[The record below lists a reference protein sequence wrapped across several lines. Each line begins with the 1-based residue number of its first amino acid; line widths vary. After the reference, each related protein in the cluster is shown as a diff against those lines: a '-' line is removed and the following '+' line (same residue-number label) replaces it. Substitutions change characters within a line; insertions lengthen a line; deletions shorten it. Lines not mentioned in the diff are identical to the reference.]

1 MNNSRK
7 KKLLLDIQTRINLA
21 KIAQKYL
28 ALSQETLDQGLNQL
42 AFDATL
48 YYLLNIGEA
57 VTNLDS
63 GFRETNPNIPWKEI
77 VGLRNR
83 LAHNY
88 DAIDVEL
95 VQATLKSPLDD
106 LLHFCH
112 NQLKSLSQGPLGA

>member
-28 ALSQETLDQGLNQL
+28 ALSQETSDQGLNQL

-57 VTNLDS
+57 VTNLDAD
-63 GFRETNPNIPWKEI
+63 FRETSPNIPWREI

-106 LLHFCH
+106 LLNFCH
-112 NQLKSLSQGPLGA
+112 IQLKTLSQGPLGA